1 MGNRDIWDPH
11 GRSNF
16 ISRLNQ
22 KFYAYAASHE
32 HFYINDIDYLS
43 ADYGLT
49 AWGDAF
55 FWHMYKYAICLDAI
69 PSLAN
74 SVANIIKSLYG
85 RNKRR
90 LCSTWT
96 IRSGAASSATTAWM
110 AWPSA
115 PRCPRVR
122 STPSSRAIARR

>member
-55 FWHMYKYAICLDAI
+55 FWHMYKYAMCLDAI

-74 SVANIIKSLYG
+74 SVANIIK
-85 RNKRR
+85 
-90 LCSTWT
+90 
-96 IRSGAASSATTAWM
+96 
-110 AWPSA
+110 
-115 PRCPRVR
+115 RCV
-122 STPSSRAIARR
+122 